1 MASGGNKIHQ
11 QVYGIVSYF
20 LPPDELVGVVV
31 GVSLL
36 NHLELVGV
44 VVGVSLLNHLL
55 LVELEV
61 ELEVVV
67 VGTVLVAALTESR
80 K

>member
-31 GVSLL
+31 GVL
-36 NHLELVGV
+36 
-44 VVGVSLLNHLL
+44 LLNHLL
-55 LVELEV
+55 LV

>member
-1 MASGGNKIHQ
+1 MASGENKIHQ

-36 NHLELVGV
+36 NHL
-44 VVGVSLLNHLL
+44 LL
-55 LVELEV
+55 V

-67 VGTVLVAALTESR
+67 VGAVLVAALTESR

>member
-1 MASGGNKIHQ
+1 MASGENKIHQ

-20 LPPDELVGVVV
+20 LPPDELVGVAV
-31 GVSLL
+31 GVL
-36 NHLELVGV
+36 
-44 VVGVSLLNHLL
+44 LLNHLL

-61 ELEVVV
+61 VV
-67 VGTVLVAALTESR
+67 VGAVLVAALTESR